1 VPEPAVLTS
10 AVDAELLL
18 NTRRANVIRLGA
30 VGFFTLLFVGL
41 GEVLGDDRWKTDLR
55 ALSAYFGLALL
66 AWLVGRRS
74 DRLAPITALAPAVV
88 DLPFIYLVQRAQF
101 PTTPSKPAVAGF
113 TLGILI
119 TLLISGMLTMR
130 RWQLVLTCAV
140 AAALEVAL
148 QWEAGVSAGAMI
160 SAVAVIGV
168 ATLLFTYAGS
178 RVQALLVKTSHQ
190 EKLASLGQLSAAV
203 GHDLRSPLAA
213 ISTSVFVV
221 RREAEKQAPPPEK
234 LLKALGL
241 IERESAACARIVTD
255 LLDYTQ
261 ERPLELAPVAL
272 PALVGECAE
281 LVRKRPNVALKV
293 ELPPDLPELTLA
305 RDRVRQV
312 LMNLIQN
319 AIEAVPDGR
328 PGNVTVSAK
337 LEASTLTLAVADDG
351 VGLPPEVKARIFEP
365 LFTTKKD
372 GTGLGLAIVDTL
384 VKQQGGKLE
393 VASTVGVGSTF
404 SVRLPR

>member
-1 VPEPAVLTS
+1 MAEPAALTS

-18 NTRRANVIRLGA
+18 NTRRANAIRLGA
-30 VGFFTLLFVGL
+30 VGFFVVLFVGL
-41 GEVLGDDRWKTDLR
+41 GEVAGDARWKTDLR
-55 ALSAYFGLALL
+55 FLGAYFALALG
-66 AWLVGRRS
+66 AWLAGRRA
-74 DRLAPITALAPAVV
+74 RWAPLTALAPALV

-101 PTTPSKPAVAGF
+101 PTTPSKAGVAGF

-130 RWQLVLTCAV
+130 RWQLVLTCGV
-140 AAALEVAL
+140 AAVVEVAL

-160 SAVAVIGV
+160 SAVAVIAV

-203 GHDLRSPLAA
+203 GHDLRTPLGA
-213 ISTSVFVV
+213 IATSVFVA

-234 LLKALGL
+234 LLKAVGL

-255 LLDYTQ
+255 LLDYAQ
-261 ERPLELAPVAL
+261 ERPLELSRVSLPELVA
-272 PALVGECAE
+272 ECTE
-281 LVRKRPNVALKV
+281 LVRKRANVQLVTDVPAIGA
-293 ELPPDLPELTLA
+293 LTLA
-305 RDRVRQV
+305 RDRLRQV

-328 PGNVTVSAK
+328 AGRVTIAAPLDGPALVLS
-337 LEASTLTLAVADDG
+337 VADDG
-351 VGLPPEVKARIFEP
+351 VGLTPEVKARIFEP

-372 GTGLGLAIVDTL
+372 GTGLGLAIVDSL
-384 VKQQGGKLE
+384 VKQQGGTLE
-393 VASTVGVGSTF
+393 VASKVGAGSTF
-404 SVRLPR
+404 SVRLPC